1 MYTTEIFMAYIR
13 GRAAYKI
20 VTPYKTVIRVLKDID
35 DVAVLEALRA
45 TRTRDAVLITKSN
58 IYELLFKGAS
68 PRDDTQRAIQKILFH
83 KNITFE
89 RIDEASHRE
98 LVDLMKEDEE
108 AEKVRLDIEGQKRQA
123 QEQAANGTL
132 DKLPYYL
139 KDKILKYAETQRKA
153 TQLRSDLIAELDIF
167 QVPFQSLAKISSET
181 GDTIAFGV
189 ETETMATDGLAQL
202 INGNYKNINKI
213 IADIEKVFL
222 HYANKKSGE

>member
-1 MYTTEIFMAYIR
+1 M
-13 GRAAYKI
+13 
-20 VTPYKTVIRVLKDID
+20 
-35 DVAVLEALRA
+35 
-45 TRTRDAVLITKSN
+45 
-58 IYELLFKGAS
+58 
-68 PRDDTQRAIQKILFH
+68 
-83 KNITFE
+83 
-89 RIDEASHRE
+89 
-98 LVDLMKEDEE
+98 DLMKEDEE